1 MCGVCGVYNFDK
13 KEINLGILKSIN
25 AKLEKRGP
33 DSGGVFNDKYV
44 GLGNRRLKII
54 DFKGG
59 NQPFYNEKKD
69 IVLVYNGE
77 IYNYLELKQE
87 LEVLGHQFKS
97 KSDTEV
103 LLKMYEAFG
112 EKMLDKINGMFA
124 FSIWDKNKD
133 TLFIVR
139 DRLGIKPL
147 YYHIN
152 KNGLT
157 FSSTLNSMINLYE
170 KEIDEESILFYLFIG
185 YVPSPKTIWKNF
197 YKLEPGHYMTIKDN
211 NIKIKKYWDISVN
224 EDKEINS
231 KNINSHFEKIKETI
245 IHSNK
250 IQSRSDANVGVF
262 LSGGIDSSIV
272 TKLFAENSN
281 KRFNTYTLDFERKK
295 IKEIDN
301 VRSLIRDNK
310 DIKNIYEILSLSK
323 NKEVLEEILKVF
335 DEPNSDSA
343 SIPSFLLSKSS
354 KNNNDKVVLNGC
366 GGDELF
372 GGYDRYYIKKKFY
385 LGNIF
390 NKLKLM
396 FGINKNFFDS
406 YSDLLNYEIKLCNP
420 TIRFVTNTSGMN
432 LGFLRRI
439 LGQEL
444 FLQGCNLVEQK
455 FLIYNENLKKNG
467 SSFAGMLADIKFYL
481 PDNLLYVADQTSMEN
496 SIEMRVPFLDH
507 RIIDLIFKT
516 PKKLFFGKNFKDSKK
531 TLKNIFR
538 SLLNQR
544 IINSKKS
551 GFNAPSNEWV
561 KNNPIY
567 FQNEILDIKKSNLNN
582 YLNFHE
588 IEKILKSQ
596 KKINKYS
603 HEIYTLFCLKKWFDF
618 HVQ

>member
-1 MCGVCGVYNFDK
+1 MCGVCGIYNFNQQ
-13 KEINLGILKSIN
+13 EIDLEVLKSIN
-25 AKLEKRGP
+25 SKLEKRGP
-33 DSGGVFNDKYV
+33 DSGGVFSDKYV

-54 DFKGG
+54 DFEGG
-59 NQPFYNEKKD
+59 DQPFYNESRD
-69 IVLVYNGE
+69 IILVYNGE

-103 LLKMYEAFG
+103 LLKMYETFG
-112 EKMLDKINGMFA
+112 EQMLDKINGMFA
-124 FSIWDKNKD
+124 FSIWDKKRD
-133 TLFIVR
+133 TLFIAR

-147 YYHIN
+147 YYHTN
-152 KNGLT
+152 KNGLI
-157 FSSTLNSMINLYE
+157 FSSTLNSMINLYK
-170 KEIDEESILFYLFIG
+170 KEIDEDSILFYLFIG

-197 YKLEPGHYMTIKDN
+197 YKLEPGNYITIKNN
-211 NIKIKKYWDISVN
+211 NIKIKKYWDINVN
-224 EDKEINS
+224 ENNKINS
-231 KNINSHFEKIKETI
+231 KNIDSHFEKIRKTI

-262 LSGGIDSSIV
+262 LSGGIDSSII
-272 TKLFAENSN
+272 TKLYAENSN
-281 KRFNTYTLDFERKK
+281 KKFNTYTLDFEGKK
-295 IKEIDN
+295 NKEIDN
-301 VRSLIRDNK
+301 VRSLIKDNK
-310 DIKNIYEILSLSK
+310 NINNIYEILSLSK
-323 NKEVLEEILKVF
+323 NKEVLEKIFKIF

-385 LGNIF
+385 LGSIL
-390 NKLKLM
+390 NKLKLI
-396 FGINKNFFDS
+396 FGIKKNLFDS
-406 YSDLLNYEIKLCNP
+406 YYNLLNYEIKLCNP
-420 TIRFVTNTSGMN
+420 TIRFVSNTSGIN

-439 LGQEL
+439 LGKEL
-444 FLQGCNLVEQK
+444 FLRGCNLVEQK
-455 FLIYNENLKKNG
+455 FLIYDQNLKLNG

-496 SIEMRVPFLDH
+496 SIEMRVPLLDH

-516 PKKLFFGKNFKDSKK
+516 PKKLFFGKNFKNSKK

-544 IINSKKS
+544 IIKSKKS

-561 KNNPIY
+561 KNDPKY
-567 FQNEILDIKKSNLNN
+567 FQSEILNIKKSNLNK
-582 YLNFHE
+582 YLNFDE

-603 HEIYTLFCLKKWFDF
+603 HEIYSLFCLKKWFDF
-618 HVQ
+618 HA

>member
-1 MCGVCGVYNFDK
+1 MCGVCGIYNFNQQ
-13 KEINLGILKSIN
+13 EIDLGVLKTIN

-54 DFKGG
+54 DFEGG
-59 NQPFYNEKKD
+59 DQPFYNENRD
-69 IVLVYNGE
+69 IILVYNGE

-103 LLKMYEAFG
+103 LLKMYETFG

-124 FSIWDKNKD
+124 FSIWNKNTD
-133 TLFIVR
+133 TLLIAR

-147 YYHIN
+147 YYHTN
-152 KNGLT
+152 KSGLI

-170 KEIDEESILFYLFIG
+170 KKIDEDSILFYLFAG
-185 YVPSPKTIWKNF
+185 YIPSPKTIWKNF
-197 YKLEPGHYMTIKDN
+197 YKLEPGHYITIKNN
-211 NIKIKKYWDISVN
+211 NIKIKKYWDITVN
-224 EDKEINS
+224 ESNKINS
-231 KNINSHFEKIKETI
+231 KNINTHFEKIKETI
-245 IHSNK
+245 INSST

-262 LSGGIDSSIV
+262 LSGGIDSSII
-272 TKLFAENSN
+272 TKLYAENSN
-281 KRFNTYTLDFERKK
+281 KKFNTYTLDFEGKK
-295 IKEIDN
+295 NNEIDN
-301 VRSLIRDNK
+301 VRSLIKDNK
-310 DIKNIYEILSLSK
+310 NINNIYEILSLSK
-323 NKEVLEEILKVF
+323 NKEVLEKIFKIF

-354 KNNNDKVVLNGC
+354 KDNNDKVVLNGC

-390 NKLKLM
+390 NKLKLI
-396 FGINKNFFDS
+396 FGIKKNIFDA
-406 YSDLLNYEIKLCNP
+406 YDNLLNYEIKLCNP
-420 TIRFVTNTSGMN
+420 TIRFVTNTSGIN

-439 LGQEL
+439 LGKEL
-444 FLQGCNLVEQK
+444 FIRGCNLVEQK
-455 FLIYNENLKKNG
+455 FSIYDQNLKING
-467 SSFAGMLADIKFYL
+467 SSFAGMITDIKFYL

-496 SIEMRVPFLDH
+496 SIEMRVPLLDH
-507 RIIDLIFKT
+507 RIINLIFKT
-516 PKKLFFGKNFKDSKK
+516 PQKLFFGKNFKDSKK
-531 TLKNIFR
+531 TLKNIFS

-544 IINSKKS
+544 IIKSKKS

-561 KNNPIY
+561 KNDPKY
-567 FQNEILDIKKSNLNN
+567 FQSEILNLKKSNLNN
-582 YLNFHE
+582 YLNFYE
-588 IEKILKSQ
+588 IEKILSSE

-603 HEIYTLFCLKKWFDF
+603 HEIYSLFCLKKWFDF
-618 HVQ
+618 HV

>member
-1 MCGVCGVYNFDK
+1 MCGVCGIYNFNQQ
-13 KEINLGILKSIN
+13 EIDLEVLKTIN

-33 DSGGVFNDKYV
+33 DSGGIFNDKYV

-54 DFKGG
+54 DFEGG
-59 NQPFYNEKKD
+59 DQPFYNENKD

-103 LLKMYEAFG
+103 LLKMYETFG

-124 FSIWDKNKD
+124 FSIWNKNTD
-133 TLFIVR
+133 TLFIAR

-147 YYHIN
+147 YYHTN
-152 KNGLT
+152 KNGLI

-170 KEIDEESILFYLFIG
+170 KKIDEDSILFYLFAG
-185 YVPSPKTIWKNF
+185 YIPSPKTIWKNF
-197 YKLEPGHYMTIKDN
+197 YKLKPGHYITIKNN
-211 NIKIKKYWDISVN
+211 NIKIKKYWDITVN
-224 EDKEINS
+224 ESNKINS
-231 KNINSHFEKIKETI
+231 KNINTHFEKIKETI
-245 IHSNK
+245 INSST

-262 LSGGIDSSIV
+262 LSGGIDSSII
-272 TKLFAENSN
+272 TKLYAENSN
-281 KRFNTYTLDFERKK
+281 KKFNTYTLDFEGKK
-295 IKEIDN
+295 NNEIDN
-301 VRSLIRDNK
+301 VRSLIKDNK
-310 DIKNIYEILSLSK
+310 NINNIYEILSLSK
-323 NKEVLEEILKVF
+323 NKEVLEKLFKIF

-354 KNNNDKVVLNGC
+354 KDNNDKVVLNGC

-390 NKLKLM
+390 NKLKLIL
-396 FGINKNFFDS
+396 GIKKNIFDA
-406 YSDLLNYEIKLCNP
+406 YDNLLNYEIKLCNP
-420 TIRFVTNTSGMN
+420 TIRFVTNTSGIN

-439 LGQEL
+439 LGKEL
-444 FLQGCNLVEQK
+444 FIRGCNLVEQK
-455 FLIYNENLKKNG
+455 FSIYDQNLKING
-467 SSFAGMLADIKFYL
+467 SSFAGMITDIKFYL

-496 SIEMRVPFLDH
+496 SIEMRVPLLDH

-516 PKKLFFGKNFKDSKK
+516 PQKLFFGKNFKDSKK
-531 TLKNIFR
+531 TLKNIFS

-544 IINSKKS
+544 IIKSKKS

-561 KNNPIY
+561 KNDPKY
-567 FQNEILDIKKSNLNN
+567 FQSEILNLKKSNLNN
-582 YLNFHE
+582 YLNFYE
-588 IEKILKSQ
+588 IEKILSSK

-603 HEIYTLFCLKKWFDF
+603 HDIYSLFCLKKWFDF
-618 HVQ
+618 HV

>member
-1 MCGVCGVYNFDK
+1 MCGVCGIYNFNQQ
-13 KEINLGILKSIN
+13 EIDLGVLKTIN

-54 DFKGG
+54 DFEGG
-59 NQPFYNEKKD
+59 DQPFYNENRD
-69 IVLVYNGE
+69 IILVYNGE

-103 LLKMYEAFG
+103 LLKMYETFG

-124 FSIWDKNKD
+124 FSIWNKNTD
-133 TLFIVR
+133 TLLIAR

-147 YYHIN
+147 YYHTN
-152 KNGLT
+152 KSGLI

-170 KEIDEESILFYLFIG
+170 KKIDEDSILFYLFAG
-185 YVPSPKTIWKNF
+185 YIPSPKTIWKNF
-197 YKLEPGHYMTIKDN
+197 YKLEPGHYITIKNN
-211 NIKIKKYWDISVN
+211 NIKIKKYWDITVN
-224 EDKEINS
+224 ESNKINS
-231 KNINSHFEKIKETI
+231 KNINTHFEKIKETI
-245 IHSNK
+245 INSSK

-262 LSGGIDSSIV
+262 LSGGIDSSII
-272 TKLFAENSN
+272 TKLYAENSN
-281 KRFNTYTLDFERKK
+281 KKFNTYTLDFEGKK
-295 IKEIDN
+295 NNEIDN
-301 VRSLIRDNK
+301 VRSLIK
-310 DIKNIYEILSLSK
+310 DDKNINNIYEILSLSK
-323 NKEVLEEILKVF
+323 NKEVLEKIFKIF

-354 KNNNDKVVLNGC
+354 KDNNDKVVLNGC

-390 NKLKLM
+390 NKLKLIL
-396 FGINKNFFDS
+396 GIKKNIFDA
-406 YSDLLNYEIKLCNP
+406 YDNLLNYEIKLCNP
-420 TIRFVTNTSGMN
+420 TIRFVTNTSGIN

-439 LGQEL
+439 LGKEL
-444 FLQGCNLVEQK
+444 FIRGCNLVEQK
-455 FLIYNENLKKNG
+455 FSIYDQNLKING
-467 SSFAGMLADIKFYL
+467 SSFAGMITDIKFYL
-481 PDNLLYVADQTSMEN
+481 PDNLLYLADQTSMEN
-496 SIEMRVPFLDH
+496 SIEMRVPLLDH

-516 PKKLFFGKNFKDSKK
+516 PQKLFFGKNFKDSKK
-531 TLKNIFR
+531 TLKNIFS

-544 IINSKKS
+544 IIKSKKS

-561 KNNPIY
+561 KNDPKY
-567 FQNEILDIKKSNLNN
+567 FQSEILNLKKSNLNN
-582 YLNFHE
+582 YLNFYE
-588 IEKILKSQ
+588 IEKILSSE

-603 HEIYTLFCLKKWFDF
+603 HEIYSLFCLKKWFDF
-618 HVQ
+618 HV

>member
-1 MCGVCGVYNFDK
+1 MCGVCGIYNFNQ
-13 KEINLGILKSIN
+13 KEIDVEILKTIN
-25 AKLEKRGP
+25 DKLKKRGP
-33 DSGGVFNDKYV
+33 DSGGVFSDKYV

-54 DFKGG
+54 DFEGG
-59 NQPFYNEKKD
+59 GQPFYNKNGD

-87 LEVLGHQFKS
+87 LEVLGHRFKS

-103 LLKMYEAFG
+103 LLKMYETFG

-133 TLFIVR
+133 TLFIAR

-147 YYHIN
+147 YYHTN
-152 KNGLT
+152 KNGLI

-170 KEIDEESILFYLFIG
+170 KEIDEDSILFYFFTG

-197 YKLEPGHYMTIKDN
+197 YKLEAGHYITIKNN

-224 EDKEINS
+224 EDNKINS
-231 KNINSHFEKIKETI
+231 KNINTHFEKIKETI
-245 IHSNK
+245 LHSNK
-250 IQSRSDANVGVF
+250 IQSRSDANVSVF
-262 LSGGIDSSIV
+262 LSGGIDSSIIA
-272 TKLFAENSN
+272 KLYAKNSN
-281 KRFNTYTLDFERKK
+281 KKFNTYTLDFEGKK
-295 IKEIDN
+295 NKEIDN
-301 VRSLIRDNK
+301 VKSLIKDNK
-310 DIKNIYEILSLSK
+310 NINNIYEVLSLSE
-323 NKEVLEEILKVF
+323 NKEILEKIFEIF

-343 SIPSFLLSKSS
+343 SIPSFLLSRSS
-354 KNNNDKVVLNGC
+354 KKNNDKVVLNGC

-390 NKLKLM
+390 NKLKLIL
-396 FGINKNFFDS
+396 GIKGNLFDAN
-406 YSDLLNYEIKLCNP
+406 DNLLNYEIKLCNP

-439 LGQEL
+439 LGKEL
-444 FLQGCNLVEQK
+444 FLRGCNLVEQK
-455 FLIYNENLKKNG
+455 FSVYDQNLKING
-467 SSFAGMLADIKFYL
+467 SSFAGMLTDIKFYL
-481 PDNLLYVADQTSMEN
+481 PDNLLYIADQTSMEN
-496 SIEMRVPFLDH
+496 SIEMRVPLLDH

-516 PKKLFFGKNFKDSKK
+516 PKELFFGKNFKNSKK

-538 SLLNQR
+538 SLLNKK
-544 IINSKKS
+544 IIETKKS

-561 KNNPIY
+561 KNDPKY
-567 FQNEILDIKKSNLNN
+567 FQNEILNIKKSNLNN
-582 YLNFHE
+582 YVSFSE

-603 HEIYTLFCLKKWFDF
+603 HEIYSLFCLKKWFDF
-618 HVQ
+618 HA

>member
-1 MCGVCGVYNFDK
+1 MCGVCGIYNFNQ
-13 KEINLGILKSIN
+13 KEIDVEILKTIN

-33 DSGGVFNDKYV
+33 DSGGVFSDKYV

-54 DFKGG
+54 DFEGG
-59 NQPFYNEKKD
+59 GQPFYNKNGD

-87 LEVLGHQFKS
+87 LEVLGHRFKS

-103 LLKMYEAFG
+103 LLKMYETFG

-133 TLFIVR
+133 TLFIAR

-147 YYHIN
+147 YYHTN
-152 KNGLT
+152 KNGLI

-170 KEIDEESILFYLFIG
+170 KEIDEDSILFYFFAG

-197 YKLEPGHYMTIKDN
+197 YKLEAGHYITIKNN

-224 EDKEINS
+224 EDNKINS
-231 KNINSHFEKIKETI
+231 KNINTHFEKIKETI
-245 IHSNK
+245 LHSNK

-262 LSGGIDSSIV
+262 LSGGIDSSIIA
-272 TKLFAENSN
+272 KLYAKNSN
-281 KRFNTYTLDFERKK
+281 KKFNTYTLDFEGKK
-295 IKEIDN
+295 NKEIDN
-301 VRSLIRDNK
+301 VKSLIKDNK
-310 DIKNIYEILSLSK
+310 NINNIYEVLSLSE
-323 NKEVLEEILKVF
+323 NKEILEKIFEIF
-335 DEPNSDSA
+335 DEPNSHSA
-343 SIPSFLLSKSS
+343 SIPSFLLSRSS
-354 KNNNDKVVLNGC
+354 KKNNDKVVLNGC

-390 NKLKLM
+390 NKFKLIL
-396 FGINKNFFDS
+396 GIKGNLFDANDNF
-406 YSDLLNYEIKLCNP
+406 LNYEIKLCNP

-439 LGQEL
+439 LGKEL
-444 FLQGCNLVEQK
+444 FLRGCNLVEQK
-455 FLIYNENLKKNG
+455 FSVYDQNLKING
-467 SSFAGMLADIKFYL
+467 SSFAGMLTDIKFYL
-481 PDNLLYVADQTSMEN
+481 PDNLLYIADQTSMEN
-496 SIEMRVPFLDH
+496 SIEMRVPLLDH

-516 PKKLFFGKNFKDSKK
+516 PKELFFGKNFKNSKK

-538 SLLNQR
+538 SLLNKK
-544 IINSKKS
+544 IIETKKS

-561 KNNPIY
+561 KNNPKY
-567 FQNEILDIKKSNLNN
+567 FQNEILNIKKSNLNN
-582 YLNFHE
+582 YVSFSE

-603 HEIYTLFCLKKWFDF
+603 HEIYSLFCLKKWFDF
-618 HVQ
+618 HA

>member
-1 MCGVCGVYNFDK
+1 MCGVCGIYNFNQQ
-13 KEINLGILKSIN
+13 EIDLGVLKTIN

-54 DFKGG
+54 DFEGG
-59 NQPFYNEKKD
+59 DQPFYNENRD
-69 IVLVYNGE
+69 IILVYNGE

-103 LLKMYEAFG
+103 LLKMYETFG

-124 FSIWDKNKD
+124 FSIWNKNTD
-133 TLFIVR
+133 TLLIAR

-147 YYHIN
+147 YYHTN
-152 KNGLT
+152 KSGLI

-170 KEIDEESILFYLFIG
+170 KKIDEDSILFYLFAG
-185 YVPSPKTIWKNF
+185 YIPSPKTIWKNF
-197 YKLEPGHYMTIKDN
+197 YKLEPGHYITIKNN
-211 NIKIKKYWDISVN
+211 NIKIKKYWDITVN
-224 EDKEINS
+224 ESNKINS
-231 KNINSHFEKIKETI
+231 KNINTHFEKIKETI
-245 IHSNK
+245 INSSK

-262 LSGGIDSSIV
+262 LSGGIDSSII
-272 TKLFAENSN
+272 TKLYAENSN
-281 KRFNTYTLDFERKK
+281 KKFNTYTLDFEGKK
-295 IKEIDN
+295 NNEIDN
-301 VRSLIRDNK
+301 VRSLIK
-310 DIKNIYEILSLSK
+310 DDKNINNIYEILSLSK
-323 NKEVLEEILKVF
+323 NKEVLEKIFKIF

-354 KNNNDKVVLNGC
+354 KDNNDKVVLNGC

-390 NKLKLM
+390 NKLKLIL
-396 FGINKNFFDS
+396 GIKKNIFDA
-406 YSDLLNYEIKLCNP
+406 YDNLLNYEIKLCNP
-420 TIRFVTNTSGMN
+420 TIRFVTNTSGIN

-439 LGQEL
+439 LGKEL
-444 FLQGCNLVEQK
+444 FIRGCNLVEQK
-455 FLIYNENLKKNG
+455 FSIYDQNLKING
-467 SSFAGMLADIKFYL
+467 SSFAGMITDIKFYL

-496 SIEMRVPFLDH
+496 SIEMRVPLLDH
-507 RIIDLIFKT
+507 RIINLIFKT
-516 PKKLFFGKNFKDSKK
+516 PQKLFFGKNFKDSKK
-531 TLKNIFR
+531 TLKNIFS

-544 IINSKKS
+544 IIKSKKS

-561 KNNPIY
+561 KNDPKY
-567 FQNEILDIKKSNLNN
+567 FQSEILNLKKSNLNN
-582 YLNFHE
+582 YLNFYE
-588 IEKILKSQ
+588 IEKILSSE

-603 HEIYTLFCLKKWFDF
+603 HEIYSLFCLKKWFDF
-618 HVQ
+618 HV

>member
-1 MCGVCGVYNFDK
+1 MCGVCGIYNFNQ
-13 KEINLGILKSIN
+13 KEIDVEILKTIN
-25 AKLEKRGP
+25 DKLKKRGP
-33 DSGGVFNDKYV
+33 DSGGVFSDKYV

-54 DFKGG
+54 DFEGG
-59 NQPFYNEKKD
+59 GQPFYNKNGD

-87 LEVLGHQFKS
+87 LEVLGHRFKS

-103 LLKMYEAFG
+103 LLKMYETFG

-133 TLFIVR
+133 TLFIAR

-147 YYHIN
+147 YYHTN
-152 KNGLT
+152 KNGLI

-170 KEIDEESILFYLFIG
+170 KEIDEDSILFYFFTG

-197 YKLEPGHYMTIKDN
+197 YKLEAGHYITIKNN

-224 EDKEINS
+224 EDNKINS
-231 KNINSHFEKIKETI
+231 KNINTHFEKIKETI
-245 IHSNK
+245 LHSNK
-250 IQSRSDANVGVF
+250 IQSRSDANVSVF
-262 LSGGIDSSIV
+262 LSGGIDSSIIA
-272 TKLFAENSN
+272 KLYAKNSN
-281 KRFNTYTLDFERKK
+281 KKFNTYTLDFEGKK
-295 IKEIDN
+295 NKEIDN
-301 VRSLIRDNK
+301 VKSLIKDNK
-310 DIKNIYEILSLSK
+310 NINNIYEVLSLSE
-323 NKEVLEEILKVF
+323 NKEILEKIFEIF

-343 SIPSFLLSKSS
+343 SIPSFLLSRSS
-354 KNNNDKVVLNGC
+354 KKNNDKVVLNGC

-390 NKLKLM
+390 NKLKLIL
-396 FGINKNFFDS
+396 GIKGNLFDAN
-406 YSDLLNYEIKLCNP
+406 DNLLNYEIKLCNP

-439 LGQEL
+439 LGKEL
-444 FLQGCNLVEQK
+444 FLRGCNLVEQK
-455 FLIYNENLKKNG
+455 FSVYDQNLKING
-467 SSFAGMLADIKFYL
+467 SSFAGMLTDIKFYL
-481 PDNLLYVADQTSMEN
+481 PDNLLYIADQTSMEN
-496 SIEMRVPFLDH
+496 SIEMRVPLLDH

-516 PKKLFFGKNFKDSKK
+516 PKELFFGKNFKNSKK

-538 SLLNQR
+538 SLLNKK
-544 IINSKKS
+544 IIETKKS

-561 KNNPIY
+561 KNNPKY
-567 FQNEILDIKKSNLNN
+567 FQNEILNIKKSNLNN
-582 YLNFHE
+582 YVSFSE

-603 HEIYTLFCLKKWFDF
+603 HEIYSLFCLKKWFDF
-618 HVQ
+618 HA

>member
-1 MCGVCGVYNFDK
+1 MCGVCGIYNFNQQ
-13 KEINLGILKSIN
+13 EIDLGVLKTIN

-54 DFKGG
+54 DFEGG
-59 NQPFYNEKKD
+59 DQPFYNENRD
-69 IVLVYNGE
+69 IILVYNGE

-103 LLKMYEAFG
+103 LLKMYETFG

-124 FSIWDKNKD
+124 FSIWNKNTD
-133 TLFIVR
+133 TLLIAR

-147 YYHIN
+147 YYHTN
-152 KNGLT
+152 KSGLI

-170 KEIDEESILFYLFIG
+170 KKIDEDSILFYLFAG
-185 YVPSPKTIWKNF
+185 YIPSPKTIWKNF
-197 YKLEPGHYMTIKDN
+197 YKLEPGHYITIKNN
-211 NIKIKKYWDISVN
+211 NIKIKKYWDITVN
-224 EDKEINS
+224 ESNKINS
-231 KNINSHFEKIKETI
+231 KNINTHFEKIKETI
-245 IHSNK
+245 INSSK

-262 LSGGIDSSIV
+262 LSGGIDSSII
-272 TKLFAENSN
+272 TKLYAENSN
-281 KRFNTYTLDFERKK
+281 KKFNTYTLDFEGKK
-295 IKEIDN
+295 NNEIDN
-301 VRSLIRDNK
+301 VRSLIKDNK
-310 DIKNIYEILSLSK
+310 NINNIYEILSLSK
-323 NKEVLEEILKVF
+323 NKEVLEKIFKIF

-354 KNNNDKVVLNGC
+354 KDNNDKVVLNGC

-390 NKLKLM
+390 NKLKLIL
-396 FGINKNFFDS
+396 GIKKNIFDA
-406 YSDLLNYEIKLCNP
+406 YDNLLNYEIKLCNP
-420 TIRFVTNTSGMN
+420 TIRFVTNTSGIN

-439 LGQEL
+439 LGKEL
-444 FLQGCNLVEQK
+444 FIRGCNLVEQK
-455 FLIYNENLKKNG
+455 FSIYDQNLKING
-467 SSFAGMLADIKFYL
+467 SSFAGMITDIKFYL

-496 SIEMRVPFLDH
+496 SIEMRVPLLDH
-507 RIIDLIFKT
+507 RIINLIFKT
-516 PKKLFFGKNFKDSKK
+516 PQKLFFGKNFKDSKK
-531 TLKNIFR
+531 TLKNIFS

-544 IINSKKS
+544 IIKSKKS

-561 KNNPIY
+561 KNDPKY
-567 FQNEILDIKKSNLNN
+567 FQSEILNLKKSNLNN
-582 YLNFHE
+582 YLNFYE
-588 IEKILKSQ
+588 IEKILSSE

-603 HEIYTLFCLKKWFDF
+603 HEIYSLFCLKKWFDF
-618 HVQ
+618 HV

>member
-1 MCGVCGVYNFDK
+1 MCGVCGIYNFNQQ
-13 KEINLGILKSIN
+13 EIDLGVLKTIN

-54 DFKGG
+54 DFEGG
-59 NQPFYNEKKD
+59 DQPFYNENRD
-69 IVLVYNGE
+69 IILVYNGE

-103 LLKMYEAFG
+103 LLKMYETFG

-124 FSIWDKNKD
+124 FSIWNKNTD
-133 TLFIVR
+133 TLLIAR

-147 YYHIN
+147 YYHTN
-152 KNGLT
+152 KSGLI

-170 KEIDEESILFYLFIG
+170 KKIDEDSILFYLFAG
-185 YVPSPKTIWKNF
+185 YIPSPKTIWKNF
-197 YKLEPGHYMTIKDN
+197 YKLEPGHYITIKNN
-211 NIKIKKYWDISVN
+211 NIKIKKYWDITVN
-224 EDKEINS
+224 ESNKINS
-231 KNINSHFEKIKETI
+231 KNINTHFEKIKETI
-245 IHSNK
+245 INSST

-262 LSGGIDSSIV
+262 LSGGIDSSII
-272 TKLFAENSN
+272 TKLYAENSN
-281 KRFNTYTLDFERKK
+281 KKFNTYTLDFEGKK
-295 IKEIDN
+295 NNEIDN
-301 VRSLIRDNK
+301 VRSLIK
-310 DIKNIYEILSLSK
+310 DDKNINNIYEILSLSK
-323 NKEVLEEILKVF
+323 NKEVLEKIFKIF

-354 KNNNDKVVLNGC
+354 KDNNDKVVLNGC

-390 NKLKLM
+390 NKLKLI
-396 FGINKNFFDS
+396 FGIKKNIFDA
-406 YSDLLNYEIKLCNP
+406 YDNLLNYEIKLCNP
-420 TIRFVTNTSGMN
+420 TIRFVTNTSGIN

-439 LGQEL
+439 LGKEL
-444 FLQGCNLVEQK
+444 FIRGCNLVEQK
-455 FLIYNENLKKNG
+455 FSIYDQNLKING
-467 SSFAGMLADIKFYL
+467 SSFAGMITDIKFYL

-496 SIEMRVPFLDH
+496 SIEMRVPLLDH
-507 RIIDLIFKT
+507 RIINLIFKT
-516 PKKLFFGKNFKDSKK
+516 PQKLFFGKNFKDSKK
-531 TLKNIFR
+531 TLKNIFS

-544 IINSKKS
+544 IIKSKKS

-561 KNNPIY
+561 KNDPKY
-567 FQNEILDIKKSNLNN
+567 FQSEILNLKKSNLNN
-582 YLNFHE
+582 YLNFYE
-588 IEKILKSQ
+588 IEKILSSE

-603 HEIYTLFCLKKWFDF
+603 HEIYSLFCLKKWFDF
-618 HVQ
+618 HV